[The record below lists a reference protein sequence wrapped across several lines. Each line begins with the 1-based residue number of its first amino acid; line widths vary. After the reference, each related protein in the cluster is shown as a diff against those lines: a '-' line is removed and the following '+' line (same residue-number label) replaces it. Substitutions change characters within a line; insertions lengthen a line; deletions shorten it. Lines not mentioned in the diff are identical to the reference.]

1 MPKFKM
7 PEGVE
12 VPEGL
17 MSGDQFQVVATVVLG
32 DGGKAELIEVDGM
45 PIAGYEGKGRK
56 EKSDEYEDGEGGEEV
71 EVAAESAPKGR
82 GFIEEVMARKMS

>member
-45 PIAGYEGKGRK
+45 PIAGYEGKAKGKR
-56 EKSDEYEDGEGGEEV
+56 EKPDEYEDGEEEEV
-71 EVAAESAPKGR
+71 VAEAAPRKG
-82 GFIEEVMARKMS
+82 GFIEEVMARKMG

>member
-56 EKSDEYEDGEGGEEV
+56 EKSDEYEDGEEV